1 LKLNLLLASTVSLLI
16 LVGIALGGGSPTQ
29 NISIGV
35 LVDLTGDWSSTGNET
50 APALEIAAQDVNSYL
65 KKIGSSKHVVLTSE
79 DSGTDPAKAMRGLQN
94 LSQSG
99 IRVVI
104 AATTSAELKAMKD
117 YADDNGIIIIGTTS
131 TAPSLAI
138 PGDNII
144 RLVPDDTNQ
153 GSAMAQVFKME
164 NLSAIVPIT
173 RGDIWGDDLL
183 KAATK
188 SFEAKGGKIL
198 EGVRYSPG
206 TDFSNEAKVLSSIVK
221 EAKSSYGSDKIGVY
235 MISIDEAASLLALA
249 ARDPEL
255 SSVEWFGCDGM
266 AGLESISQNRTLAQ
280 FAVKTGL
287 VCPIYG
293 VLSSYKKSDDYK
305 HMAGAVMQKTGSE
318 PNAYAITSYDA
329 LWAVSESMMLSE
341 SLNSLE
347 LKEILIHTIDRYSGI
362 TSRLKL
368 NAAGDRKSASY
379 DLVAVKEENG
389 SYSWQC
395 IGNFVRYADGND
407 ELTWK
412 GQRFMLG
419 VLPDIT

>member
-1 LKLNLLLASTVSLLI
+1 LKLNILFTSAVLFLMLI
-16 LVGIALGGGSPTQ
+16 GLALGGSSPTQ

-35 LVDLTGDWSSTGNET
+35 LVDMTGDWSSEGNET
-50 APALEIAAQDVNSYL
+50 VPALQIAAQDVNSYL
-65 KKIGSSKHVVLTSE
+65 KRIGSSKQVVLTLE
-79 DSGTDPAKAMRGLQN
+79 DAGTDPVKAMRGLQN
-94 LSQSG
+94 LNKIG
-99 IRVVI
+99 IKVVI
-104 AATTSAELKAMKD
+104 AATTSAELKAIKD
-117 YADDNGIIIIGTTS
+117 YAIDNGIIIIGTTG

-138 PGDNII
+138 PDDNLI

-153 GSAMAQVFKME
+153 GSAIARLFNIE
-164 NLSAIVPIT
+164 NLTAIVPIT

-188 SFEAKGGKIL
+188 SFEVKGGKIL

-206 TDFSNEAKVLSSIVK
+206 TDFSREIRALSSIVK
-221 EAKSSYGSDKIGVY
+221 DAKSSYGSDKIGVY
-235 MISIDEAASLLALA
+235 MISIGEAASLLALA

-255 SSVEWFGCDGM
+255 SSVEWFGCDGV
-266 AGLESISQNRTLAQ
+266 AGLESISQNGTLAQ

-293 VLSSYKKSDDYK
+293 VPSSYRKSDDYEYV
-305 HMAGAVMQKTGSE
+305 AGAVMQKTGAE

-329 LWAVSESMMLSE
+329 LWAASESMMLSE
-341 SLNSLE
+341 SLNSSE
-347 LKEILIHTIDRYSGI
+347 LMEILIHTINRYSGI

-368 NAAGDRKSASY
+368 NAAGDRRSASY

-389 SYSWQC
+389 MYSWRC
-395 IGNFVRYADGND
+395 VGSFVRYADGND

-412 GQRFMLG
+412 GQRIMLG
-419 VLPDIT
+419 VLPDK